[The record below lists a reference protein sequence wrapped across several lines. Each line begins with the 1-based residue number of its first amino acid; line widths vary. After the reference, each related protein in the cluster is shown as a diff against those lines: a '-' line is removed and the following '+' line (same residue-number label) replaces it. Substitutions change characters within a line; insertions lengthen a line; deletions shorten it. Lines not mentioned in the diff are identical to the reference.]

1 MLVFFFFRVRNTIP
15 VHLFQPVARVQPG
28 HGILGICSICCFHP
42 EQQNNFF
49 CCNESVDAGLVLS
62 VAPDDG
68 DLGEDGRDVMS
79 PQEAAVAAILPG
91 VSFASTGAVDCGT
104 LAPVLSL
111 TVPSYLVWRLTGV

>member
-1 MLVFFFFRVRNTIP
+1 MHKVKS
-15 VHLFQPVARVQPG
+15 HLSVIEVAEYG
-28 HGILGICSICCFHP
+28 L
-42 EQQNNFF
+42 NNFPIVEWF
-49 CCNESVDAGLVLS
+49 ICNEAVDAGLVLS